1 MSRPVIGVIPL
12 WDEEKKSI
20 WMLPGYLDGLRAAGA
35 IPLIF
40 PLETEASDLLQL
52 YALCDGLLF
61 TGGQDV
67 SPKLYEQAPSP
78 LCGVPCPARDTM
90 EQFLFMHAFADDK
103 PVLGICRGI
112 QLINVLLGGTLWQD
126 LPSEQPGPVTH
137 EMIAPYDRPCHTVTL
152 TKGSPLRVLLGTD
165 TLGVNS
171 YHHQGIRQLAPSLIA
186 MASAPDSLIEAVYC
200 PDKQFC
206 WAVQWH
212 PEFSF
217 RSDPNSAAIFRRF
230 VESME

>member
-1 MSRPVIGVIPL
+1 MSKPVIGVIPL
-12 WDEEKKSI
+12 WDEQKKSL

-35 IPLIF
+35 VPFIF
-40 PLETEASDLLQL
+40 PLETEASDLLRL

-67 SPKLYEQAPSP
+67 NPKLYEQAPSP
-78 LCGVPCPARDTM
+78 LSGAPCPARDTM
-90 EQFLFMHAFADDK
+90 EQFLFTHAFADDK

-126 LPSEQPGPVTH
+126 LPTEHPGPVTH
-137 EMIAPYDRPCHTVTL
+137 EMTAPYDRPCHTVTL
-152 TKGSPLRVLLGTD
+152 AEGSPLRTLLGTV
-165 TLGVNS
+165 TLDVNS
-171 YHHQGIRQLAPSLIA
+171 YHHQGIRQLAPSLTA
-186 MASAPDSLIEAVYC
+186 MASAPDSLIEAVYVS
-200 PDKQFC
+200 DMRFC